1 MAREPDVD
9 ISMTVFGSLAN
20 RKVSPDIPSKSKAL
34 QAMLS
39 TLTTNH
45 ASLIIILY

>member
-1 MAREPDVD
+1 MAREPDVAV
-9 ISMTVFGSLAN
+9 SMTAFGPLAN
-20 RKVSPDIPSKSKAL
+20 RKVSPDIPSKSKAS

-39 TLTTNH
+39 TFTTNH